1 VTGAYFQ
8 HPAPPFA
15 GEIFPS
21 LPHPEHRMTSR
32 RGRKRALVQR
42 EKNGRPSRA
51 FRAQPCETMDSVV
64 LAQPHRRGNA
74 DPRCASVFG
83 RFCLRLKLRSELG
96 DAGEEYAA
104 TVKRW
109 RAAKGIPTP
118 FHNEASG
125 SGRGAADLTVATWQR
140 QMLAMERAMM
150 DAGLKALLAVK
161 QLTLDGN
168 ELAMDQDAAGVEG
181 LMALAVHLG
190 LMPRGTHPW
199 V

>member
-1 VTGAYFQ
+1 MYL
-8 HPAPPFA
+8 H
-15 GEIFPS
+15 S
-21 LPHPEHRMTSR
+21 KPEHFMTTR
-32 RGRKRALVQR
+32 RGRKRAVVQR
-42 EKNGRPSRA
+42 EKNGRASRA
-51 FRAQPCETMDSVV
+51 LKPREAIEAVV

-83 RFCLRLKLRSELG
+83 RFCLRLKLRAELN

-118 FHNEASG
+118 FHNEATG
-125 SGRGAADLTVATWQR
+125 SGRGAADPTVAAWQR

-190 LMPRGTHPW
+190 LTRKGAHPW
-199 V
+199 T